1 MLSNNQNAISDFNY
15 DDESLNIDDLE
26 SSFEEALK
34 LQLSDLST
42 LEEEMEKIGD
52 PENLGEV
59 ISDEIWNQFSNQIG
73 LDITSETLI
82 QKYDREHLNEKYED
96 ISKSIMQDERYI
108 KANANMKEKHN
119 NGELVDTYTGKLMDA
134 NDKPNLDHVVSRKEL
149 YDNVRRKQA
158 NINTQDL
165 ANKKENLAPI
175 NESLNKS
182 KKEKSINQYIEG
194 KKIEKSL

>member
-1 MLSNNQNAISDFNY
+1 
-15 DDESLNIDDLE
+15 
-26 SSFEEALK
+26 
-34 LQLSDLST
+34 
-42 LEEEMEKIGD
+42 
-52 PENLGEV
+52 
-59 ISDEIWNQFSNQIG
+59 
-73 LDITSETLI
+73 
-82 QKYDREHLNEKYED
+82 
-96 ISKSIMQDERYI
+96 MQDERYI

-165 ANKKENLAPI
+165 SNKKENLAPT